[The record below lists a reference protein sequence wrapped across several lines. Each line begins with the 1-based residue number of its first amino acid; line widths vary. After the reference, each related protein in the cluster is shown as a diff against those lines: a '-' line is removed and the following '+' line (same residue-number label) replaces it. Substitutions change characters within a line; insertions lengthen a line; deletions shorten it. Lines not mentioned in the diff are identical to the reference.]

1 VAVTVVAA
9 LSVTVQVPVPEQP
22 PPLQPLNVDPAA
34 GAAVKVTPVPLANA
48 AEHVAPQEMPAG
60 LLVTVPLPV
69 PVFETVSVKVD
80 VRVTVKV
87 SVAMFPAASRAVTVS
102 TFTPTWRA
110 IPLAVQLVVPV
121 AVPLPPRLFAHVTCV
136 TATVSDA
143 VPPSVRVGLLV
154 LKVGL
159 AVGVVM
165 VTPGAVA
172 SVPLPDTIREIVSP
186 SAAKFTFAVA
196 VAVEVGLKRTV
207 TVWVAFSPTTLNGL
221 PETILKG
228 AGTDAVP
235 DTVPPAVFCT
245 VRV

>member
-1 VAVTVVAA
+1 VVAA
-9 LSVTVQVPVPEQP
+9 LSVTVHVPVPVQP

-34 GAAVKVTPVPLANA
+34 GVAVNVTAEPPANA

-60 LLVTVPLPV
+60 LLVTVPPPV

-80 VRVTVKV
+80 VRVTVKLA
-87 SVAMFPAASRAVTVS
+87 VAMFAAASRAVTVS
-102 TFTPTWRA
+102 TFTPTWRV

-121 AVPLPPRLFAHVTCV
+121 AVPLPPRSFAHVTCV
-136 TATVSDA
+136 TPTVSDA
-143 VPPSVRVGLLV
+143 VPPRVRVGLLV

-186 SAAKFTFAVA
+186 PAAKFTFAVA

-207 TVWVAFSPTTLNGL
+207 TVWVAFSPTKLNGL

-235 DTVPPAVFCT
+235 DTVPPTVFCT

>member
-1 VAVTVVAA
+1 VTVVAA
-9 LSVTVQVPVPEQP
+9 LSVTVHVPVPVQP

-34 GAAVKVTPVPLANA
+34 GAAVKVTAVPPANA

-69 PVFETVSVKVD
+69 PVFEIVSAKVD
-80 VRVTVKV
+80 VRVTVKL

-110 IPLAVQLVVPV
+110 IPLTVQLV
-121 AVPLPPRLFAHVTCV
+121 
-136 TATVSDA
+136 
-143 VPPSVRVGLLV
+143 VRVGLLV

-172 SVPLPDTIREIVSP
+172 SVPLPDTTREIVSP
-186 SAAKFTFAVA
+186 SAAKVTFAVA
-196 VAVEVGLKRTV
+196 VAVDVGLKRTV
-207 TVWVAFSPTTLNGL
+207 TVLVAFSPVTLNGL